1 MNKVIL
7 LLTPGIVGMKNQLFH
22 RSASRIPWKMVF
34 LALLGICFWSGT
46 FWISLRV
53 LVYFSTIEEIG
64 TLLSYKMLSML
75 ITVAFSLLFISAVI
89 TCVSRFYLSKDL
101 ICVHAMPVP
110 AWQVLLSRWTA
121 AYFDGSWM
129 VLLYLIP
136 VLLSYVLVF
145 DRGGGMFVW
154 MGMAVISLS
163 VTASV
168 LGGIFVILL
177 VRVIPAGR
185 LKSVLVVS
193 GILVFCLLYLAA
205 RMIRPEQL
213 VDPETFNTVLLYIAS
228 LKTPSSPWF
237 PGTWCFDSIQNLLE
251 KKTGPA
257 LIDMALSWSFSLVAG
272 LAMLLAADLFYK
284 KGLSKSLGKKQ
295 KTVKGPDNARLLQKK
310 QPSPAMALAIREIRS
325 FMRDQTQWSQVF
337 LVLALIVIYVYNFTL
352 LPLDRSPIKAFYL
365 QNLLSFLNM
374 GLALFVLTAVAGRFA
389 YPAVSMES
397 EAFWIVRSS
406 PVSLSR
412 FLWIK
417 FFVYLVPLFVM
428 AQVLIITTNIL
439 LHVTAFMMILSIVTT
454 ALVVPAVI
462 ALAIGIGSIFAD
474 FNLESPLKS
483 VTSFGGMVYMTACAA
498 LVALVI
504 LLEAGPVYTFFM
516 ADIKHRPLAGYEKA
530 WSAVSFVLVPLVCTA
545 CVIVP
550 MRLGARYLQQR
561 QQ

>member
-1 MNKVIL
+1 VNEVIL
-7 LLTPGIVGMKNQLFH
+7 LLTPGLRGMKNQLCH
-22 RSASRIPWKMVF
+22 KSASRIPWKMFF
-34 LALLGICFWSGT
+34 LALLGLCFWAGT
-46 FWISLRV
+46 LWISWRV
-53 LVYFSTIEEIG
+53 LMYFTAIDEIG
-64 TLLSYKMLSML
+64 TLLSYKMLSM
-75 ITVAFSLLFISAVI
+75 IVTVAFSLLFISAVI
-89 TCVSRFYLSKDL
+89 TAVSRFYLSKDL
-101 ICVHAMPVP
+101 ICVHAMPVA
-110 AWQVLLSRWTA
+110 AWQVLLSRWIA

-145 DRGGGMFVW
+145 DSGGLTFVL

-168 LGGIFVILL
+168 LGGIFVIIL
-177 VRVIPAGR
+177 VMVIPAGR
-185 LKSVLVVS
+185 LKSVLVVA

-213 VDPETFNTVLLYIAS
+213 VDPEAFNTVLLYIAS
-228 LKTPSSPWF
+228 LETPSSPWF

-251 KKTGPA
+251 KNMGPA
-257 LIDMALSWSFSLVAG
+257 LIDMALSWSFSLVAV
-272 LAMLLAADLFYK
+272 LVMLLAADLFYK

-295 KTVKGPDNARLLQKK
+295 KTVKGPDNARLMQKNT
-310 QPSPAMALAIREIRS
+310 SPTMALAFREIRS
-325 FMRDQTQWSQVF
+325 FMRDQTQWSQIF
-337 LVLALIVIYVYNFTL
+337 LVLALIVIYIYNFTL
-352 LPLDRSPIKAFYL
+352 LPLDKSPIKAFYL

-397 EAFWIVRSS
+397 EAFWIIRSS

-417 FFVYLVPLFVM
+417 FLVYLVPLFIM
-428 AQVLIITTNIL
+428 AQVLIVTTNIL
-439 LHVTAFMMILSIVTT
+439 LHVTVFMMILSIVTT
-454 ALVVPAVI
+454 ALVVPPVT

-498 LVALVI
+498 LVAAII
-504 LLEAGPVYTFFM
+504 LLEAGPVYTIFM
-516 ADIKHRPLAGYEKA
+516 ADIKNRPLAGYEIV
-530 WSAVSFVLVPLVCTA
+530 WSAASFVLVPLICTA

-550 MRLGARYLQQR
+550 MRLGARHLQQR
-561 QQ
+561 Q

>member
-1 MNKVIL
+1 VNAVIL
-7 LLTPGIVGMKNQLFH
+7 LLTPGLRGMKNQLYH
-22 RSASRIPWKMVF
+22 KSASRIPWKLFF
-34 LALLGICFWSGT
+34 LALLGLCFWAGT
-46 FWISLRV
+46 FWISWRV
-53 LVYFSTIEEIG
+53 LVYFSGIDEIG
-64 TLLSYKMLSML
+64 TLLSYKMLSMI

-89 TCVSRFYLSKDL
+89 TTVSRFYLSKDL

-121 AYFDGSWM
+121 AYVDGSWM

-145 DRGGGMFVW
+145 DRGGLTLVW
-154 MGMAVISLS
+154 MGMAVMSLS

-168 LGGIFVILL
+168 LGGIFVIIL

-185 LKSVLVVS
+185 LRSVLVVS
-193 GILVFCLLYLAA
+193 GIMVFCLLYLAA

-213 VDPETFNTVLLYIAS
+213 VDPEAFNTVLLYLAS
-228 LKTPSSPWF
+228 LETPAYPWF

-251 KKTGPA
+251 KNTGPA
-257 LIDMALSWSFSLVAG
+257 LIDMALSWSFSLVTV
-272 LAMLLAADLFYK
+272 LTMLLAADRYYK
-284 KGLSKSLGKKQ
+284 KGLSKSLDKKQ
-295 KTVKGPDNARLLQKK
+295 KTVKGPDNARLMQKK
-310 QPSPAMALAIREIRS
+310 QTSLTRALAFREIRS
-325 FMRDQTQWSQVF
+325 FMRDQTQWSQIF
-337 LVLALIVIYVYNFTL
+337 LVLALIIIYIYNFTL

-397 EAFWIVRSS
+397 EAFWIIRSS

-417 FFVYLVPLFVM
+417 FLVYLVPLFIM

-439 LHVTAFMMILSIVTT
+439 LHVTVFMMILSIVTT
-454 ALVVPAVI
+454 ALVVPPVT

-498 LVALVI
+498 LVAAVI
-504 LLEAGPVYTFFM
+504 LLEAGPVYTIFM
-516 ADIKHRPLAGYEKA
+516 AGIKNRPLAGYEIA
-530 WSAVSFVLVPLVCTA
+530 WSAVSFVLVPLICTA
-545 CVIVP
+545 CVIIP
-550 MRLGARYLQQR
+550 MRLGARHLQQR
-561 QQ
+561 P